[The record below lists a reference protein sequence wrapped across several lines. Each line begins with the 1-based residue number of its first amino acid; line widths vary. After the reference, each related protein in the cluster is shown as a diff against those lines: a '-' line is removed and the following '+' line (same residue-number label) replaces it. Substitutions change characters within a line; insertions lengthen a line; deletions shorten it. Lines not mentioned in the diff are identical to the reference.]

1 LERKEEMK
9 KKTTILLAVG
19 LAVILLS
26 SLYFVG
32 TATAAKGGT
41 DLPFKATL
49 TGTARWEF
57 PGSTPANCTFVTTIT
72 EATGQATHMGKIE
85 AVWFHC
91 PAEPEIVIDGIM
103 KLIRTNGDEL
113 YGTYDYDPMSESNEF
128 PITLNGGTGKFAE
141 ASGTVIATYD
151 VVPQFI
157 PGCDPDPDPFACM
170 DFSVPWQWSATLTG
184 TISY

>member
-1 LERKEEMK
+1 MK

-32 TATAAKGGT
+32 IATAAKGGT

-57 PGSTPANCTFVTTIT
+57 PGSTPANCTDVTTFT

-85 AVWFHC
+85 AIGYHC
-91 PAEPEIVIDGIM
+91 PAEPDNESDGILT
-103 KLIRTNGDEL
+103 LISANGDEL
-113 YGTYDYDPMSESNEF
+113 YATYDYDPMSESNEI
-128 PITLNGGTGKFAE
+128 PITLNGGTGLFAD
-141 ASGTVIATYD
+141 AFGPVILTYD

-157 PGCDPDPDPFACM
+157 PECNPDPDPFLCM
-170 DFSVPWQWSATLTG
+170 DFSIPWPWSATLTG

>member
-1 LERKEEMK
+1 MK

-49 TGTARWEF
+49 TGTARWEY
-57 PGSTPANCTFVTTIT
+57 PGSTPANCTVVTTFT

-91 PAEPEIVIDGIM
+91 PAEAEIVIDGKM
-103 KLIRTNGDEL
+103 NLISANGDEL
-113 YGTYDYDPMSESNEF
+113 HGTYDYDPLSESNQF
-128 PITLNGGTGKFAE
+128 PITLHGGTGLFAE
-141 ASGTVIATYD
+141 ASGTVICTYD

-157 PGCDPDPDPFACM
+157 PGCDPDPDPFACV
-170 DFSVPWQWSATLTG
+170 DFSVPWPWSATLTG

>member
-1 LERKEEMK
+1 MK
-9 KKTTILLAVG
+9 KKTTILIAVS

-41 DLPFKATL
+41 DRPFKATL

-57 PGSTPANCTFVTTIT
+57 PGETPAGCSEVTTIT

-85 AVWFHC
+85 AVWYHC
-91 PAEPEIVIDGIM
+91 PAEPEILIDG
-103 KLIRTNGDEL
+103 KLTLIGANGDEL
-113 YGTYDYDPMSESNEF
+113 YGIYDYDPMSESNEF
-128 PITLNGGTGKFAE
+128 PITLNGGTGKFAD
-141 ASGTVIATYD
+141 ASGTVIGTFD
-151 VVPQFI
+151 VVAQFI
-157 PGCDPDPDPFACM
+157 PGCTDPDPFNCL
-170 DFSVPWQWSATLTG
+170 DVSIPWPWSATLTG

>member
-1 LERKEEMK
+1 MK

-19 LAVILLS
+19 FVVILLS

-32 TATAAKGGT
+32 IATAAKGGT

-57 PGSTPANCTFVTTIT
+57 PGSTLSNCEITTTIT

-85 AVWFHC
+85 AYWSHC
-91 PAEPEIVIDGIM
+91 PAEPDIVIDGKL
-103 KLIRTNGDEL
+103 KLIGANGDEL
-113 YGTYDYDPMSESNEF
+113 YGTYDYNPMSESNEIS
-128 PITLNGGTGKFAE
+128 ITLNGGTGLFAD

-157 PGCDPDPDPFACM
+157 PGCTNPDPFLCM
-170 DFSVPWQWSATLTG
+170 DFSIPWPWSATLTG